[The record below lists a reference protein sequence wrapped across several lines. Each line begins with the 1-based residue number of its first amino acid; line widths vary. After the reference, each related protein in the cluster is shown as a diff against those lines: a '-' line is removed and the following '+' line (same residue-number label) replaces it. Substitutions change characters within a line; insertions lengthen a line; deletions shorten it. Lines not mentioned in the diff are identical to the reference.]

1 MDVIKKKIQEAYE
14 ISSNIDD
21 YLMERYINNLP
32 IDPEEILN
40 YASNNYSVL
49 SLLYEIKKELKNI
62 PAAEASA
69 VE

>member
-21 YLMERYINNLP
+21 YLMERYINNSP

-40 YASNNYSVL
+40 YASQNYSVL